1 MGSIVSGITG
11 ALGGSSGGDGGVSSA
26 ENSLL
31 ASEQQDE
38 IQSMQAQGA
47 QSAMQTQAQITS
59 GWANTYNTISSDFEQ
74 VTQAKNQADQQIAQS
89 YSQETKQA

>member
-1 MGSIVSGITG
+1 
-11 ALGGSSGGDGGVSSA
+11 
-26 ENSLL
+26 
-31 ASEQQDE
+31 
-38 IQSMQAQGA
+38 MQAQGA